1 MIILDV
7 RTPEEFEEM
16 HIASALNLPLN
27 DIYENTAYAQEVLGK
42 IAASDSTQPDGLSAS
57 ASLGKN
63 TPIKVHCASGGRSA
77 VACQLLKQ
85 QGFTNVEN
93 LGGYTDACKC
103 VEKAV

>member
-27 DIYENTAYAQEVLGK
+27 DIYENTAHAQEVLGK
-42 IAASDSTQPDGLSAS
+42 IAT
-57 ASLGKN
+57 LGKN
-63 TPIKVHCASGGRSA
+63 TPINVHCASGGRSS

-85 QGFTNVEN
+85 QGFTDVEN
-93 LGGYTDACKC
+93 LGGYHDACRC
-103 VEKAV
+103 VEGVS